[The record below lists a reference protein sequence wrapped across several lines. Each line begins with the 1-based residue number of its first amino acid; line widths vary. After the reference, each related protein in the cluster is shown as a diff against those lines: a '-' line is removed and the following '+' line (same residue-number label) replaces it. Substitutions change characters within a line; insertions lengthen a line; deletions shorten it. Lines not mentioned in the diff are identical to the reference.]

1 MRKKTPAPSKRPP
14 KAKDFDPYWGVCPTC
29 KRNDG
34 FYLDIGRSN
43 WFYCAA
49 HQVRWCI
56 WPVFGD
62 WLRLL
67 GLVHRNPLG
76 QAACREWG
84 VTSQQEVK
92 RAAKAIDIRSDID
105 CVRVGTLLGCH
116 VVDGSHHL
124 AGKC

>member
-56 WPVFGD
+56 GD
-62 WLRLL
+62 LFSSWR
-67 GLVHRNPLG
+67 HQTEADFRRNFDLIG
-76 QAACREWG
+76 
-84 VTSQQEVK
+84 
-92 RAAKAIDIRSDID
+92 
-105 CVRVGTLLGCH
+105 H
-116 VVDGSHHL
+116 F
-124 AGKC
+124 KCIAPERIEGAE